1 MPFHTSLTK
10 TVSDFIGSLSKSM
23 YGESLSAPEGLPSL
37 GDGLGSKLKTWFAPP
52 SIQYQERMCA
62 IGIGVA

>member
-1 MPFHTSLTK
+1 MPFDTSLTK

-23 YGESLSAPEGLPSL
+23 YGESLSTLEVLPSL

-52 SIQYQERMCA
+52 SIQERMCA